1 MILYKWQA
9 VYDIYGG
16 RESSMRTLAMTLAAI
31 ALLTVSASAQQ
42 NPNAPGMSLPK
53 VEHTPD
59 QEHSAAPKVD
69 DKAYRSA
76 LDGIPQV
83 KDHDPW
89 GNVREAPKSKKS
101 AR

>member
-1 MILYKWQA
+1 
-9 VYDIYGG
+9 
-16 RESSMRTLAMTLAAI
+16 MRTLAMTLAAI

-42 NPNAPGMSLPK
+42 NPNTPWMSLPK
-53 VEHTPD
+53 VDHRPEE
-59 QEHSAAPKVD
+59 EHSVAPKVD

-101 AR
+101 AW

>member
-42 NPNAPGMSLPK
+42 NPN
-53 VEHTPD
+53 TP
-59 QEHSAAPKVD
+59 
-69 DKAYRSA
+69 
-76 LDGIPQV
+76 
-83 KDHDPW
+83 W
-89 GNVREAPKSKKS
+89 M
-101 AR
+101 

>member
-1 MILYKWQA
+1 
-9 VYDIYGG
+9 
-16 RESSMRTLAMTLAAI
+16 MRTLAMTLAAI

-42 NPNAPGMSLPK
+42 NPNTPWQSLPK
-53 VEHTPD
+53 VDHTPEE
-59 QEHSAAPKVD
+59 EHSVAPKVD

-89 GNVREAPKSKKS
+89 GNVRETSKSKKS

>member
-16 RESSMRTLAMTLAAI
+16 RESSMRTLAMTLASI

-42 NPNAPGMSLPK
+42 NPNTPWQSLPK
-53 VEHTPD
+53 VDHTPEE
-59 QEHSAAPKVD
+59 EHSVAPKVD

-76 LDGIPQV
+76 LDAIPV
-83 KDHDPW
+83 KGRDPW
-89 GNVREAPKSKKS
+89 HSVREGPKSKS
-101 AR
+101 PR

>member
-1 MILYKWQA
+1 MILYKWHA

-16 RESSMRTLAMTLAAI
+16 RKSSMRTLAMTLAAI

-42 NPNAPGMSLPK
+42 NPNTPWQSLPK
-53 VEHTPD
+53 VDHTPEE
-59 QEHSAAPKVD
+59 EHSVAPKVD

-89 GNVREAPKSKKS
+89 GNVRETSKSKKG